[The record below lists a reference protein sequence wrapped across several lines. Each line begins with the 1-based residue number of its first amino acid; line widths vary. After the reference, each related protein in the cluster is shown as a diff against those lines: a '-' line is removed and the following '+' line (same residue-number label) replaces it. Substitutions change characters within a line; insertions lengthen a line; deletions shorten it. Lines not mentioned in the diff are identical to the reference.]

1 MGNVMNGASEPTSIV
16 NKFFNVAES
25 FRNEAFIEYV
35 VISSTGDIGDSFNKL
50 YDELVMLDYYPML
63 YSAGNV
69 TVLRVINGRKTPT
82 NKYRIPLALFGLTL
96 ISVLMTGYFIANNFC
111 INLTM
116 ITGCEFGYGYII
128 YEVFLFTLSVLIPL
142 VMHEVGHWFV
152 IKGSNIPASYPVF
165 IPAPLL
171 SPLGTFGAIVR
182 MNFLP
187 KNLTCLLRLG
197 VSGPLIG
204 FVTSLTFFTISYSLS
219 PKLPVEMVLNALSE
233 GSLRYV
239 EVVPISAYLIMNF
252 VTAISNAELVT
263 VLNPA
268 AYASLIMIIIH
279 FINLLPI
286 GQLDGGHVVRGITSV
301 KTHFAISMLTAL
313 AMVAVSLAAT
323 VFFGGTLIWLGVFSI
338 IALLISGLRP
348 HIGSANMLDTPVAKA
363 TKIKVALIYTV
374 LLLLS
379 APLPTA

>member
-1 MGNVMNGASEPTSIV
+1 MNGASEPTSIV